1 MDDLRSATTA
11 DGPADAGTV
20 LAADDAGAVEA
31 LAAYFGASDDR
42 VAVRIVVA
50 GETLGFLERERALDL
65 IELRTRGLGDSSGW
79 LLPGV
84 SYYAPI
90 ELRCVVADCP
100 ANPIFAAGFDEQY
113 PPACPQHP
121 GQPLTLVG
129 P

>member
-11 DGPADAGTV
+11 TGPDDAGTV
-20 LAADDAGAVEA
+20 LADDEGGAVQA

-42 VAVRIVVA
+42 VAVRVVLA
-50 GETLGFLERERALDL
+50 GEPLGFLSRDKALDL
-65 IELRTRGLGDSSGW
+65 IELRTRGLGDASGW

-90 ELRCVVADCP
+90 ELRCTVAGCP
-100 ANPIFAAGFDEQY
+100 ANPIFTAGFDEQY

-121 GQPLTLVG
+121 GHPLTRVT